1 MQFYDFKN
9 TLNKFEVF
17 SMRDIENLI
26 PQFNKKNLNNWQKKR
41 YVVKLRNS
49 LYCFLDISLDQEMLF
64 YIANKIY
71 KPSYISLESAL
82 WYYSYIPEAV
92 FQVTSISTLKTNKF
106 ENKFG
111 DFIYKSIKKRVF
123 FGYKIIV
130 VNGKRYK
137 IAEPEKA
144 IIDYLHI
151 NTNIKSQEDFSA
163 LRFNKLNIQSDVDF
177 EKMEQYATV
186 FESKIL
192 TKKIMELKRF
202 VNA

>member
-26 PQFNKKNLNNWQKKR
+26 PQFNKKNLNNWQKKG

-49 LYCFLDISLDQEMLF
+49 LYCFSDISLDQEMLF
-64 YIANKIY
+64 NIANKIY

-92 FQVTSISTLKTNKF
+92 FQVTSISTLKTNNF

-111 DFIYKSIKKRVF
+111 DFIYKSIKKRAF
-123 FGYKIIV
+123 FGYKIIDI
-130 VNGKRYK
+130 NGNRYK
-137 IAEPEKA
+137 IADPEKA

-151 NTNIKSQEDFSA
+151 NTSIKSQEDFYA
-163 LRFNKLNIQSDVDF
+163 LRFNKFNIKSDVDF

-192 TKKIMELKRF
+192 LEKIMELKRF

>member
-26 PQFNKKNLNNWQKKR
+26 PQFNKKNLNNWQKKG

-49 LYCFLDISLDQEMLF
+49 LYCFSDISLDQEMLF
-64 YIANKIY
+64 NIANKIY

-92 FQVTSISTLKTNKF
+92 FKVTSISTLKTNNF
-106 ENKFG
+106 DNKFG
-111 DFIYKSIKKRVF
+111 DFIYKSIKKRAF
-123 FGYKIIV
+123 FGYKIIDI
-130 VNGKRYK
+130 NGNRYK

-144 IIDYLHI
+144 IIDFLHI
-151 NTNIKSQEDFSA
+151 NTSIKSQEDFYA
-163 LRFNKLNIQSDVDF
+163 FRFNKFNIKFDVDF

-192 TKKIMELKRF
+192 LERIMELKRF